1 MHDAALRILIMSRV
15 LVVDDNRD
23 LADNLVEVLDAEGHE
38 ARAAYDA
45 QQALACA
52 QGFEFDAALVDIRM
66 PDMDG
71 VALVHRLMRDHPRSC
86 YLFMTGYSSEP
97 TLAEAT
103 AVSQRAVLG
112 KPLDIPRLLR
122 LVVAAGM
129 A

>member
-1 MHDAALRILIMSRV
+1 MSRV

-45 QQALACA
+45 QHALQCA
-52 QGFEFDAALVDIRM
+52 EQFAFDAALVDIRM
-66 PDMDG
+66 PGMDG
-71 VALVHRLMRDHPRSC
+71 VALVHHLMRGHPRSS
-86 YLFMTGYSSEP
+86 YMFMTGYSSEP
-97 TLAEAT
+97 TLAEAA

-122 LVVAAGM
+122 LVVAAGL